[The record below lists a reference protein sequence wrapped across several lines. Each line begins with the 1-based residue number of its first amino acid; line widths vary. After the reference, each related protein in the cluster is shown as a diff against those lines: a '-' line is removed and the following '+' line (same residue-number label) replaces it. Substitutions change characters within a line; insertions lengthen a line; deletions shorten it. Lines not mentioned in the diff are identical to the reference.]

1 MEKSGLGIEL
11 MNIPTGGD
19 AFNEVTANWSLKLK
33 RPLIAGL
40 RFTTSQLND
49 VLIELIRKEYGK
61 I

>member
-1 MEKSGLGIEL
+1 VEKSDLGIEL
-11 MNIPTGGD
+11 MNIPPGSE
-19 AFNEVTANWSLKLK
+19 AFSQVTANESLKLK

-49 VLIELIRKEYGK
+49 VSIELIRKEYGK

>member
-1 MEKSGLGIEL
+1 
-11 MNIPTGGD
+11 
-19 AFNEVTANWSLKLK
+19 LKFK
-33 RPLIAGL
+33 KPLIPGL